1 MIYWGDKKFHVPIFS
16 DKFEGNDEND
26 DFEDD
31 TAEDITDNFC
41 SVADDDDDDGHV
53 LFELE

>member
-1 MIYWGDKKFHVPIFS
+1 MPIFS
-16 DKFEGNDEND
+16 DKFEGNDEKNY

-31 TAEDITDNFC
+31 TTEVITDNFC